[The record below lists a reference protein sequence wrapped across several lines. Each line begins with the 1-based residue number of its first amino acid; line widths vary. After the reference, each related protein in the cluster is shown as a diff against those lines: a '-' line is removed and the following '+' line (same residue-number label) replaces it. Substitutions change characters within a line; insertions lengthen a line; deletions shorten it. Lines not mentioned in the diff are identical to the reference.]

1 MRTGKDVELA
11 PRAADGVARDSVWTL
26 KVTPAQRRSPPDGE
40 TYTSQDLTELEW
52 ATVQVREALEEMTIA
67 ARAAV
72 AGARAIVEV
81 MDAAVA
87 VLEVAERASPA
98 ESTSDAASRQG
109 DLLSP
114 REREV
119 LALVAQGRSNKAI
132 AEALFI
138 SPNTIKTH
146 IASLMNKLHA
156 DSRVQLAAIAA
167 RREVH
172 LNAAP
177 NLEDLETLAG

>member
-1 MRTGKDVELA
+1 MKSGRNVAVA
-11 PRAADGVARDSVWTL
+11 PSAAGGITRDSVWTFA
-26 KVTPAQRRSPPDGE
+26 VTPAQRRSPPGGYPE
-40 TYTSQDLTELEW
+40 APPDLDELAW
-52 ATVQVREALEEMTIA
+52 ATVQVRTALEEMTVA

-87 VLEVAERASPA
+87 VLEVAERAS
-98 ESTSDAASRQG
+98 TSEVPLGVVARRSG
-109 DLLSP
+109 GLSP

-119 LALVAQGRSNKAI
+119 LTLVAEGRSNKAI

-146 IASLMNKLHA
+146 VASLMTKLHA
-156 DSRVQLAAIAA
+156 DSRAQLAAIAA
-167 RREVH
+167 RQEV
-172 LNAAP
+172 LPNDAP
-177 NLEDLETLAG
+177 ILDDIETLAS